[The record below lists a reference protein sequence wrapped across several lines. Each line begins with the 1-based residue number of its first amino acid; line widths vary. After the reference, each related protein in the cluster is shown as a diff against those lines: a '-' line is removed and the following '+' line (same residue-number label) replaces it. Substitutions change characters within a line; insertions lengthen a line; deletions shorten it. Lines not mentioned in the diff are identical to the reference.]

1 MAPTLS
7 KVPIFVRPFKEQ
19 PDQRRLKSENPSH
32 PEAAEKSW
40 SNDLDELEQD
50 EDEDEEREATRCGS
64 KVQGTLKTKAQL
76 DAIFSAAQKYIHRAI
91 KIDNIAHS
99 SQPIRLASIVGQDD
113 LQPSLDVSTIV
124 VGPPEGDDG
133 YDGVGYD
140 RRVSESEA
148 TIKLLRMVNDIPMMD
163 GAEASACGLVQGLPN
178 KMVWGAF
185 GIQVSFSSNSND
197 LSWIPTFDV
206 QDSPQLAHFFQGHT
220 HAMFEARDGDVDGKV
235 TGSNKKRKSNKEVA
249 LLPAR
254 IRLGEVIVIAHI
266 HAEPSS
272 LPLPTLSKV
281 S

>member
-7 KVPIFVRPFKEQ
+7 KVPIFVRPLKEQ
-19 PDQRRLKSENPSH
+19 PDPRRWKTENPSH
-32 PEAAEKSW
+32 PQADEQSW

-50 EDEDEEREATRCGS
+50 DDEEREATRCGS
-64 KVQGTLKTKAQL
+64 KAYGASRAKAQL
-76 DAIFSAAQKYIHRAI
+76 EAIFSVVQKYIPRAI
-91 KIDNIAHS
+91 KIDNIAHF
-99 SQPIRLASIVGQDD
+99 SQPIRLASSSGQDD
-113 LQPSLDVSTIV
+113 PQPRLDVSITV
-124 VGPPEGDDG
+124 VGPSEGDDG
-133 YDGVGYD
+133 NNGDGYD

-185 GIQVSFSSNSND
+185 GIEVSFSSNSND

-206 QDSPQLAHFFQGHT
+206 QDSPQVAHFFQGQT
-220 HAMFEARDGDVDGKV
+220 HAMFKARDGDVDDEV
-235 TGSNKKRKSNKEVA
+235 TGSNKKRKRNSEVA

-254 IRLGEVIVIAHI
+254 IRIGEVIVIAHI
-266 HAEPSS
+266 HADPSS

>member
-7 KVPIFVRPFKEQ
+7 KVPIFVRSLQEQ
-19 PDQRRLKSENPSH
+19 ADPRRRKSENPSH
-32 PEAAEKSW
+32 PEADEQSW
-40 SNDLDELEQD
+40 SNDLDELELD
-50 EDEDEEREATRCGS
+50 DDEEREATRCGS
-64 KVQGTLKTKAQL
+64 KAHGASKNKAQL
-76 DAIFSAAQKYIHRAI
+76 EAIFSAAQKYIPRAI

-99 SQPIRLASIVGQDD
+99 SQPIRLASKVGQDEP
-113 LQPSLDVSTIV
+113 QPSLDITTIV
-124 VGPPEGDDG
+124 VGPPEGDDDS
-133 YDGVGYD
+133 DGKGYD

-148 TIKLLRMVNDIPMMD
+148 TIKLLRMVNDVPMMD

-178 KMVWGAF
+178 TVVWGAF
-185 GIQVSFSSNSND
+185 GIQVSLTSNSND
-197 LSWIPTFDV
+197 PSWIPTFDI
-206 QDSPQLAHFFQGHT
+206 QDCSQVAHFFQGQT
-220 HAMFEARDGDVDGKV
+220 HAMFQARDGDLDDEV
-235 TGSNKKRKSNKEVA
+235 TGSNKKRKRNKEVT